1 MESIA
6 RRGLLL
12 GGSALCGAM
21 VAPAILR
28 GEPQYRLKFANIM
41 PADHPLNTRMAE
53 AAKAINEQRMD
64 RWKSRFS
71 LRASSARTMTC

>member
-53 AAKAINEQRMD
+53 AAKAINEQTNGQVEIPD
-64 RWKSRFS
+64 FPCEP
-71 LRASSARTMTC
+71 ARHGQ